1 MLIYSDS
8 QNRTCTDCRLNY
20 YGVYYY
26 FGVKTRGVWL
36 RGQGIMN
43 VVVEKSVC
51 SFING
56 DLIAVKSYSNEILL
70 MINILQRFSVKMK
83 RIFVYAWSQV

>member
-1 MLIYSDS
+1 MGSQRDMQLRLQRWRGGDRNYRDRCDVLEMLIYSDS

-36 RGQGIMN
+36 RGQEIMN
-43 VVVEKSVC
+43 VVVDVWKNPFVV
-51 SFING
+51 
-56 DLIAVKSYSNEILL
+56 LITGT
-70 MINILQRFSVKMK
+70 
-83 RIFVYAWSQV
+83 

>member
-1 MLIYSDS
+1 
-8 QNRTCTDCRLNY
+8 
-20 YGVYYY
+20 
-26 FGVKTRGVWL
+26 
-36 RGQGIMN
+36 MN

-70 MINILQRFSVKMK
+70 MIIILQRFSVKMK
-83 RIFVYAWSQV
+83 RILIMLGLKYNFTEPLRKRREV

>member
-1 MLIYSDS
+1 MDSQRDMQLRLQRRRGGERNYRDRCDVLEMLIYSDS

-43 VVVEKSVC
+43 VVVDVWKNPFV
-51 SFING
+51 
-56 DLIAVKSYSNEILL
+56 VLL
-70 MINILQRFSVKMK
+70 TGT
-83 RIFVYAWSQV
+83 